1 MRLIIKHATQYAYG
15 SPVTRLAQ
23 SIRMTPTANSAQ
35 QVLRWQ
41 VRGSDDRPLS
51 ATQDGFGNIV
61 QLHHPRH
68 PGQSVSVTVEGE
80 VLTEDKNGLVVL
92 PHECLPPVFFTAPTA
107 YTQLDKALVALGHEA
122 AQGEA
127 HDLAVT
133 DGPPTVVT
141 TLHRLMA
148 LARQRIDYVVD
159 VTSVENTAS
168 EALAQGS
175 GVCQDHAHVMI
186 AAAHSLGIPAR
197 YVSGYLWTNAQA
209 SEVASHAWME
219 AFVPDLGWV
228 GFDAANQICPDDR
241 YVRLA
246 YGRDYTDA
254 APVRG
259 VRVGG
264 DVESLHVSVQV
275 QAASRP

>member
-41 VRGSDDRPLS
+41 VRGSDGRPLS

-68 PGQSVSVTVEGE
+68 PGRSVSVTVEGE
-80 VLTEDKNGLVVL
+80 VLTENKSGVVEL
-92 PHECLPPVFFTAPTA
+92 PHECLPPIFFTAPTA
-107 YTQLDKALVALGHEA
+107 YTQLDKALVALGRDA
-122 AQGEA
+122 ADHA
-127 HDLAVT
+127 MPDLAAT
-133 DGPPTVVT
+133 DGPPTEVT

-148 LARQRIDYVVD
+148 LVRQRIEYVVD
-159 VTSVENTAS
+159 VTSVENTAI

-228 GFDAANQICPDDR
+228 GFDAANQVCPDDR

-246 YGRDYTDA
+246 YGRDYADA

-264 DVESLHVSVQV
+264 DVETLHVSVQV
-275 QAASRP
+275 QVAARS